1 MENLPYRQGT
11 LNEITQALESTFNC
25 SRELMSLTRLLK
37 AECERRGIINVH
49 TPSNIVNETQND
61 NVYLVANDN
70 GILNG
75 IVLNLSGG
83 SIKSIRVGI

>member
-1 MENLPYRQGT
+1 
-11 LNEITQALESTFNC
+11 
-25 SRELMSLTRLLK
+25 MSLTRLLK
-37 AECERRGIINVH
+37 AECERRGIVNVH